1 MAAVASAELVA
12 EIEAAARS
20 GPPERR
26 VRMLQQIADLFVAA
40 ANRLQPQEVGLFDDV
55 LVRLIERIDAR
66 ALCRISATF
75 AELAAVP
82 RETVRRLAFHED
94 GAVAAPVLRKSLCL
108 SDADLQQIACTR
120 SQQHLLAIVARPV
133 LDEVLTELIV
143 KRAGKE
149 TARTLARN
157 PGARFSEKACAGL
170 IAVAERDD
178 VVAEAL
184 GLRTDLPEAMLDKL
198 VSITTD
204 IVRARLLK
212 AASREQR
219 EKIKAAIDRRAAPR
233 ASSPQAQPAD
243 YSGALA
249 MVDALNRTG
258 KLNDSTVNGFAI
270 RGERANLVAALAV
283 LSGARPE
290 IIEPLLE
297 DSGYEGLI
305 IACRAARLNWQTTL
319 TVIKSRRVAQL
330 PKQQLE
336 LGKVLFETLYVS
348 AAQYTM
354 RFEPPVPST
363 AKKEKTHDI
372 PATIEVRQ

>member
-12 EIEAAARS
+12 EIEAAAKS

-26 VRMLQQIADLFVAA
+26 ARMLQQVADLFVAA
-40 ANRLQPQEVGLFDDV
+40 ANRLQPQQVGLFDDV
-55 LVRLIERIDAR
+55 LVRLIERIDTR

-82 RETVRRLAFHED
+82 QETVRRLAFHED
-94 GAVAAPVLRKSLCL
+94 IAVAAPVLRKSPCL
-108 SDADLQQIACTR
+108 SNADLQQIACTR
-120 SQQHLLAIVARPV
+120 SQQHLLAIVARPLV
-133 LDEVLTELIV
+133 DEALTELIV

-149 TARTLARN
+149 TARMLARN
-157 PGARFSEKACAGL
+157 PGARLSEKARAAL
-170 IAVAERDD
+170 IALAERDD

-184 GLRTDLPEAMLDKL
+184 GLRTDLPEAALDKL
-198 VSITTD
+198 VSTTTD

-212 AASREQR
+212 VTSREQQR
-219 EKIKAAIDRRAAPR
+219 KIKAAIDRMATPG
-233 ASSPQAQPAD
+233 ASSPPVQPAD
-243 YSGALA
+243 YSESLA

-290 IIEPLLE
+290 IIDPLLD
-297 DSGYEGLI
+297 DSGCEGLI
-305 IACRAARLNWQTTL
+305 IACRACRLNWQTTL
-319 TVIKSRRVAQL
+319 AVIKSRRVAQL
-330 PKQQLE
+330 AKEQLE

-354 RFEPPVPST
+354 RFEPPAPST
-363 AKKEKTHDI
+363 ANKEKTRNI
-372 PATIEVRQ
+372 PATTEARQ